1 MPNRESIAMK
11 GCEMPLFE
19 YKCKKCG
26 QTTEFLER
34 GSGLSRH
41 VCPHCGGKHLQK
53 LVSTFSAG
61 RSNSKINGGG
71 SCPTG
76 TCPLG

>member
-1 MPNRESIAMK
+1 
-11 GCEMPLFE
+11 MPLFE

-26 QTTEFLER
+26 KKTEFLER
-34 GSGLSRH
+34 GSGSSDH
-41 VCPHCGGKHLQK
+41 VCAHCGGKDLQK
-53 LVSTFSAG
+53 LFSTFSAG
-61 RSNSKINGGG
+61 HGESKIDGG

>member
-1 MPNRESIAMK
+1 
-11 GCEMPLFE
+11 MPLFE

-26 QTTEFLER
+26 QKTEFLER
-34 GSGLSRH
+34 GSNPNRH
-41 VCPHCGGKHLQK
+41 VCPRCGSRDLQK
-53 LVSTFSAG
+53 LFSTFSAG
-61 RSNSKINGGG
+61 RSESKIDGG